1 MDIVDALKET
11 ERILNEIEIPISLSI
26 SVGQKVCIAIA
37 NLKEIERAI
46 IKARENVANDK
57 PESEETSD
65 VGTETDS

>member
-11 ERILNEIEIPISLSI
+11 EKVLSEIEIPVSLSI
-26 SVGQKVCIAIA
+26 SVGQRVCTAIA

-46 IKARENVANDK
+46 VEAREKAANDK
-57 PESEETSD
+57 VESEETSD